1 MSFDQPV
8 LLSIKTQVSV
18 SIPFEQGDVFR
29 RTSSCRCNYCC
40 YVSIPFEQGD
50 VFRLLAS
57 RESTK
62 KIFVSIPFEQGDVF
76 RPQGNSEICWAFRS
90 QSLSSRAMSFDS
102 RTAQY
107 EMELTK
113 SQSLSSRAMSFDKY
127 KKLKHYSYMSQS
139 LSSRAMSFDKVL
151 RNNSINLSY
160 VSIPFEQGDVFRPA
174 IVSSM
179 L

>member
-1 MSFDQPV
+1 MSFDIRSV
-8 LLSIKTQVSV
+8 ATGVAASV
-18 SIPFEQGDVFR
+18 SQSL
-29 RTSSCRCNYCC
+29 SSRAMSFDGE
-40 YVSIPFEQGD
+40 VQ
-50 VFRLLAS
+50 AS
-57 RESTK
+57 VDYNT
-62 KIFVSIPFEQGDVF
+62 VSIPFEQGDVF